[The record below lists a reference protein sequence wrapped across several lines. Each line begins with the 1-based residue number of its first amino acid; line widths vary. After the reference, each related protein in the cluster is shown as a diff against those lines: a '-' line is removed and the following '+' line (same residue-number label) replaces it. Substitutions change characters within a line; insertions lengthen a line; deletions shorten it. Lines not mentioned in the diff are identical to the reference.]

1 MRKRRGFGPSASP
14 LNERL
19 ASVAALVPEHPACEE
34 AGPDQG
40 CAERHSPDQPLDH
53 PTPRSVTSDALRGD
67 RHRAREI
74 GLRLFCARLDLGIH
88 GLPRLSENPARLS
101 PYRLRKLPIQAFV
114 ILQREQD
121 EPKRVILPKTQRLLD
136 SEELLALGRRR
147 LAPKELL
154 KACYC
159 AFVSYER

>member
-1 MRKRRGFGPSASP
+1 
-14 LNERL
+14 
-19 ASVAALVPEHPACEE
+19 
-34 AGPDQG
+34 
-40 CAERHSPDQPLDH
+40 
-53 PTPRSVTSDALRGD
+53 LRGD

-74 GLRLFCARLDLGIH
+74 GLRLFRARLDLGIH
-88 GLPRLSENPARLS
+88 GLARLRENPARLS
-101 PYRLRKLPIQAFV
+101 AYCLRKLPIQAFV

>member
-1 MRKRRGFGPSASP
+1 
-14 LNERL
+14 
-19 ASVAALVPEHPACEE
+19 
-34 AGPDQG
+34 
-40 CAERHSPDQPLDH
+40 
-53 PTPRSVTSDALRGD
+53 LRGD

-74 GLRLFCARLDLGIH
+74 GLCLFRARLDLGIH
-88 GLPRLSENPARLS
+88 GLARLRENPARLS
-101 PYRLRKLPIQAFV
+101 AYRLGKLPIQAFV

-121 EPKRVILPKTQRLLD
+121 EPKRVILPKTQRFLD